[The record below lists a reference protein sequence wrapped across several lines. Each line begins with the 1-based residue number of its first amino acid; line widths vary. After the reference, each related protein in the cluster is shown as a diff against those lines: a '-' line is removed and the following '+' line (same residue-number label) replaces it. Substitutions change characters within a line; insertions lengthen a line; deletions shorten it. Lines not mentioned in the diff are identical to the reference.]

1 MFYTLITWLPDI
13 LHTNGYNS
21 NNAGW
26 MVFLMQFALIPATFI
41 VPVIA
46 EKLKNQ
52 VGLSIA
58 TATLF
63 IVGFFG
69 LLQGSPALVPLWA
82 IMLGIAGG
90 SAFSLSMMFFSLRAK
105 DGKEAAELSGMAQS
119 FGYLLAATGS
129 ILVGALHDMT
139 DGWTIPLSLLI
150 LISIVLLIVGIGSGK
165 EEYVTEE
172 HQAKIIS

>member
-63 IVGFFG
+63 IVGFF
-69 LLQGSPALVPLWA
+69 WA
-82 IMLGIAGG
+82 AARKPCAGPFMG
-90 SAFSLSMMFFSLRAK
+90 NYAWNCWRKCF
-105 DGKEAAELSGMAQS
+105 
-119 FGYLLAATGS
+119 
-129 ILVGALHDMT
+129 
-139 DGWTIPLSLLI
+139 
-150 LISIVLLIVGIGSGK
+150 
-165 EEYVTEE
+165 
-172 HQAKIIS
+172 